1 MPSDDVRWTS
11 RGTSD
16 MIRIYTEAMMEP
28 NAQVLQTVEW
38 DGASQLYRGWNRPKK
53 NDLEKLHMWIDKEGG
68 EMLIKE
74 LETAHLLNIV
84 AMLYRKEGKKNFQ
97 RHKLVTLEK
106 ELVKR
111 LQEVINA

>member
-1 MPSDDVRWTS
+1 MPAGPSTTNLDSMIDYYYRHTS
-11 RGTSD
+11 E
-16 MIRIYTEAMMEP
+16 MI
-28 NAQVLQTVEW
+28 TVEW
-38 DGASQLYRGWNRPKK
+38 DGTSQLYRGPSRPKK

-68 EMLIKE
+68 EMPIKE
-74 LETAHLLNIV
+74 LGTAHLLNIV